1 MRAPVKE
8 LRQSQRSLRASITG
22 LREAIHRA
30 RYPDFLELELHRL
43 EMACEVL
50 GKRIAA
56 EQAALDE
63 PHAFVRPRLGIWCTR
78 CGGTRDQL
86 QLHPPELQV
95 TNNEG
100 AARAVGGS

>member
-8 LRQSQRSLRASITG
+8 LRQSQRSLRASITS

-30 RYPDFLELELHRL
+30 RYPDALHLELRRL
-43 EMACEVL
+43 EQSCEEL
-50 GKRIAA
+50 GRRIAA

-86 QLHPPELQV
+86 QLHPPEMQV
-95 TNNEG
+95 TNDAAHAAQGG
-100 AARAVGGS
+100 A